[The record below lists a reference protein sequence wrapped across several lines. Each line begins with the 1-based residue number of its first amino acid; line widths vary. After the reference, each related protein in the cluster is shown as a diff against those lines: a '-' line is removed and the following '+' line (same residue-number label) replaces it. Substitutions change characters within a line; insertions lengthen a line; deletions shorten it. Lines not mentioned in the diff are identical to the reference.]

1 MLSVFVLS
9 SYLQCYS
16 MKLVFFHHSD
26 IGGVTLC
33 VLITFKNA
41 SFFIIV
47 ILIAHFSDATSV
59 LWLSYFS
66 IIRKTTE
73 AKSCISSKNHT
84 YKETQFSVTLV
95 SEISLNSTERAGDFY
110 LPLLLSLSFSNN

>member
-1 MLSVFVLS
+1 MLSVFVLPC
-9 SYLQCYS
+9 YLQHYS
-16 MKLVFFHHSD
+16 MKLVFLHNSD

-41 SFFIIV
+41 SFFFV

-66 IIRKTTE
+66 IIWKTIE
-73 AKSCISSKNHT
+73 AKSCISSKSHT
-84 YKETQFSVTLV
+84 YKETQFSVTLL
-95 SEISLNSTERAGDFY
+95 SEISSNSTERAGDFY
-110 LPLLLSLSFSNN
+110 LPLLFILSFSNN